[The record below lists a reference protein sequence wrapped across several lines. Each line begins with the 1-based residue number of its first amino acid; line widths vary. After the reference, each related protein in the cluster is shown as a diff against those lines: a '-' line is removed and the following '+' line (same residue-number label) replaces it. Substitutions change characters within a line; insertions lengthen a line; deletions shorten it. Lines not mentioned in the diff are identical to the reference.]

1 MNKLAALIL
10 VALSI
15 TALAKDTDFLPKD
28 ARNALK
34 KVHATR
40 RELIIIDEKKYWV
53 VDYAV
58 GAKYS
63 HTRTNLVEDV
73 FGKYQT
79 NPLEDDA
86 NATDRIRK
94 AKKNA
99 AKKDAK
105 NLEKAIKNLEKARDK
120 SSEAM
125 RDLYDSVLAIL
136 EEPNS

>member
-1 MNKLAALIL
+1 MNKLITLIL
-10 VALSI
+10 VALSV
-15 TALAKDTDFLPKD
+15 TALAKNADFLSKD

-40 RELIIIDEKKYWV
+40 RELIVIDGKRYWV
-53 VDYAV
+53 IDYAV

-105 NLEKAIKNLEKARDK
+105 NLEKAIKDMEKARDK
-120 SSEAM
+120 SSESM
-125 RDLYDSVLAIL
+125 RDLYDSILAIL
-136 EEPNS
+136 NEANA